1 MSEQEMNTLWNKWRE
16 IILAT
21 TGNDTE
27 KAKTDRYFA
36 LVNGVEK
43 NGAVLKVS
51 LNSEMAKEFF
61 EKNISD
67 KLRLA
72 FQLTGNS
79 DIALINY
86 EVGESA
92 EAPVIITA
100 PKSVKVYPSPRPAET
115 VNVSTLPL
123 NPQYTFEEFVS
134 GPSNSWAFKAAQGVV
149 TSPGA
154 KEHNP
159 LFIHGGTGLGKT
171 HLMQAIGH
179 ALLAS
184 GKPIRLCYLS
194 AETFMNEYMN
204 AMAKHTIDGFRSK
217 YRSMDVL
224 LVDDV
229 QFMASKL
236 NLQEEFFNT
245 FNALQNAGK
254 QIVMTSDV
262 PPKNLPE
269 LEPRLL
275 SRFEG
280 GLMQAIDAPRFET
293 RLAILRKKAENYPN
307 PIPEVALQFI
317 AENVKSHVRA
327 MEGALS
333 KIKIMV
339 DNNPEFAKNITR
351 DMLNSQLR
359 DLVEKERKIK
369 AITCEEIIES
379 VRNKYGVSLTQLL
392 SSERTQEL
400 VTPRQVAMY
409 ISYYFT
415 TLGASGIAPKFKKT
429 HATILSGVKRI
440 KNRLD
445 VETKLKA
452 EIDEIL
458 SSLGLTSSDIISD
471 NP

>member
-1 MSEQEMNTLWNKWRE
+1 MNEQEMKSLWNKWRE

-21 TGNDTE
+21 TSNDTE

-36 LVNGVEK
+36 LVGGVEK
-43 NGAVLKVS
+43 NGAVLKVKLS
-51 LNSEMAKEFF
+51 SEMAKEFF
-61 EKNISD
+61 EKHISD

-79 DIALINY
+79 DIAIINY
-86 EVGESA
+86 EVGESP
-92 EAPVIITA
+92 ESFSQSPQA
-100 PKSVKVYPSPRPAET
+100 PKPQPVARPAET

-149 TSPGA
+149 ASPGA

-179 ALLAS
+179 ALLES

-204 AMAKHTIDGFRSK
+204 AMAKHTIDNFRSK

-293 RLAILRKKAENYPN
+293 RLAILRKKAENYQN

-317 AENVKSHVRA
+317 AENIKSHVRA

-339 DNNPEFAKNITR
+339 DNNPEFAGHLTR
-351 DMLNSQLR
+351 EMLNLQLM

-379 VRNKYGVSLTQLL
+379 VRNKYGISLTQML

-400 VTPRQVAMY
+400 VTPRQVAMF

-415 TLGASGIAPKFKKT
+415 TLGASGIAPKFNKT

-445 VETKLKA
+445 VEPKLKSD
-452 EIDEIL
+452 IDEIL
-458 SSLGLTSSDIISD
+458 SSLGLTSKDIISD
-471 NP
+471 NQ